1 MSVLGWL
8 KARRRREEPTALAA
22 WRAQWTAA
30 IEAQDAGQVEPLR
43 AALAGLATAADDL
56 EIEEEMLEGL
66 TALVDLTASLRDGQL
81 PHVVTGHRVVGT
93 DACAFSAPASLPD
106 DPAQPAGRV
115 ILTDRRAIFAGGGR
129 RRRRRMAP
137 RRLGASGRSRP
148 AARARSAPARVHR
161 FRFNSYADALCG
173 AAIARHLTPRRNL
186 GSRGL

>member
-43 AALAGLATAADDL
+43 AALAGLATAPDDL

-115 ILTDRRAIFAGGGR
+115 MLTDRRAIFAGGGQSVTAAWHR
-129 RRRRRMAP
+129 VGSVVRVDRDLLLV
-137 RRLGASGRSRP
+137 LGGTGT
-148 AARARSAPARVHR
+148 VHR